1 MSSFDHNELYNCV
14 FLFIHFEALTPALS
28 LAGYCT
34 DILLNII
41 SYTEKLVLLNSLL
54 VYLITQQSFIICQTI
69 TKQPLK
75 VPTLES
81 TKVCFSDSNQ
91 LM

>member
-1 MSSFDHNELYNCV
+1 MGKCHNLTTMNYNCV

-54 VYLITQQSFIICQTI
+54 VYLITQQ
-69 TKQPLK
+69 
-75 VPTLES
+75 TLLFV
-81 TKVCFSDSNQ
+81 KK
-91 LM
+91 